1 MTSGHLTTTLRRN
14 YRPHASDPAPLT
26 PLAPRDFLILLALA
40 GGDLHGYGLVKTI
53 ESESDGEVR
62 MDPANLYRAL
72 RRMRRDGLVQEV
84 TGPDTGDGPDRRY
97 FRLTP
102 LGRRI
107 AASEAARASRL
118 SRLARARK
126 LLPGDAGR

>member
-1 MTSGHLTTTLRRN
+1 M
-14 YRPHASDPAPLT
+14 PSDPAPLT

-40 GGDLHGYGLVKTI
+40 GGDLHGY
-53 ESESDGEVR
+53 
-62 MDPANLYRAL
+62 
-72 RRMRRDGLVQEV
+72 GLVQEV

-118 SRLARARK
+118 AKLARARK
-126 LLPGDAGR
+126 LLPGETAR

>member
-1 MTSGHLTTTLRRN
+1 MHQKGVELEQRE
-14 YRPHASDPAPLT
+14 
-26 PLAPRDFLILLALA
+26 AL
-40 GGDLHGYGLVKTI
+40 
-53 ESESDGEVR
+53 
-62 MDPANLYRAL
+62 L

-84 TGPDTGDGPDRRY
+84 TGPETGDGPDRRY
-97 FRLTP
+97 FRLTS